1 MDEYLVSAVLAVFEG
16 AQMVV
21 RMKGDFEAFDVKV
34 GLRPGRYPKISEIL
48 KVVLKFT
55 PCPELFCRFPEIFEK
70 ENIAMSTVRKHLY
83 QLQRVKRPLMA
94 LNSL

>member
-34 GLRPGRYPKISEIL
+34 GLRPGPFPKISEIL
-48 KVVLKFT
+48 KVFLKFT
-55 PCPELFCRFPEIFEK
+55 PCPELFADSLKFLK
-70 ENIAMSTVRKHLY
+70 
-83 QLQRVKRPLMA
+83 KRTL
-94 LNSL
+94 L

>member
-1 MDEYLVSAVLAVFEG
+1 VFEG

-55 PCPELFCRFPEIFEK
+55 QIYTCPELFADSLKFLK
-70 ENIAMSTVRKHLY
+70 
-83 QLQRVKRPLMA
+83 KRIL
-94 LNSL
+94 L